1 MKPTSRRHLDASLG
15 ATSLRRGPRAR
26 SRSHVSRTLATL
38 SALSLGAATL
48 HAREPGNNE
57 ARGDARNARGSTTS
71 EPTRR
76 AVPAP
81 EPTPAPLPPPEVAEP
96 PPPNLTDHAKQLYLL
111 GAEAFTAQRNADAI
125 RYFQQAAKLV
135 PSSKLRYNIALAYD
149 EMGDTGRALR
159 EYRSFLA
166 EEPNSP
172 HQEEVTARVAELEQ
186 RLAATGVQ
194 QLSVSSEPRGAML
207 RVGGELVGVTPWTGE
222 LTPGQHRLR
231 LELAGYR
238 THDAD
243 VALVSQHAS
252 DVVVALTQEA
262 QPPPTERS
270 AWARIQPLTWS
281 FLGVGVGA
289 LAGGLAFELSRSSS
303 AERAGSASSP
313 ESAAQHRGAADAKQM
328 ASLLLFGVGGA
339 FVISGSVLLVLDLNR
354 DGPKASATPSE
365 RTSQARIS
373 VPCAPEFCGLLTYGN
388 F

>member
-1 MKPTSRRHLDASLG
+1 MKPTSRRNATASRG
-15 ATSLRRGPRAR
+15 RGPCAR
-26 SRSHVSRTLATL
+26 GRSPVSRTLATL
-38 SALSLGAATL
+38 TALSLGAATL
-48 HAREPGNNE
+48 HAREPGPTE
-57 ARGDARNARGSTTS
+57 PRGDARSAKASTTP
-71 EPTRR
+71 ELARR
-76 AVPAP
+76 AVPTP
-81 EPTPAPLPPPEVAEP
+81 EPSPAPLPPPEVAEP
-96 PPPNLTDHAKQLYLL
+96 PPANLTDHAKQLYLL

-149 EMGDTGRALR
+149 EMSDTGRALR

-194 QLSVSSEPRGAML
+194 QLSVSSQPPGAML
-207 RVGGELVGVTPWTGE
+207 RVGGELVGLTPWTGE

-231 LELAGYR
+231 LELPGYR
-238 THDAD
+238 THDAE

-252 DVVVALTQEA
+252 EVAIELAQEPQA
-262 QPPPTERS
+262 AATEKS
-270 AWARIQPLTWS
+270 AFAPIQPLTWS

-289 LAGGLAFELSRSSS
+289 LAGGLAFELSRSAS

-313 ESAAQHRGAADAKQM
+313 ESAAEHRGAADAKQM
-328 ASLLLFGVGGA
+328 ASLLLLGVGGA
-339 FVISGSVLLVLDLNR
+339 FVVGGGVLLVIDLNR
-354 DGPKASATPSE
+354 DGTAASTGASD
-365 RTSQARIS
+365 RSSQARLS